1 MFIVYLLGVRD
12 DLHSFWKFKLSKTKI
27 LNNQINQNIKEMKK
41 VVIAAMVAML
51 AVAANAQ
58 VQFGVRGGLNVSRE
72 SDQIITAIV
81 DNGAATEEINFSN
94 DMKWRAGL
102 HVGGFVNIPESDKFD
117 LEIGLSYSMLGYNDK
132 IIELDG
138 MGEKKLDQKVTSHY
152 LTLPIAEKFYPVDNG
167 FYLEL
172 GPQLGIL
179 LSKKTTI
186 DGGESYTPFKDDNRT
201 LDFGILCGVG
211 YVFHNGMF
219 LNARYIHGLTE
230 TCKVYSGGKNRN
242 VQLSLGY
249 LF

>member
-1 MFIVYLLGVRD
+1 
-12 DLHSFWKFKLSKTKI
+12 
-27 LNNQINQNIKEMKK
+27 MKK
-41 VVIAAMVAML
+41 IVIVAVVAML

-201 LDFGILCGVG
+201 LDFGIFGGVG

-242 VQLSLGY
+242 VQISLGY

>member
-1 MFIVYLLGVRD
+1 
-12 DLHSFWKFKLSKTKI
+12 
-27 LNNQINQNIKEMKK
+27 MKK
-41 VVIAAMVAML
+41 VVIIAVIAMMAL
-51 AVAANAQ
+51 AANAQ

-72 SDQIITAIV
+72 SDQILTTIV
-81 DNGAATEEINFSN
+81 DNGATEEINFSN
-94 DMKWRAGL
+94 DMTWRAGV
-102 HVGGFVNIPESDKFD
+102 HIGGFVNIPESDKFD

-132 IIELDG
+132 IIEIDG
-138 MGEKKLDQKVTSHY
+138 IGEKKLDNKVTSHY
-152 LTLPIAEKFYPVDNG
+152 LTIPVAEKFYPAGNG

-179 LSKKTTI
+179 LSKKASI

-201 LDFGILCGVG
+201 LDFGILGGVG

>member
-1 MFIVYLLGVRD
+1 
-12 DLHSFWKFKLSKTKI
+12 
-27 LNNQINQNIKEMKK
+27 MKK

-152 LTLPIAEKFYPVDNG
+152 LTIPIAEKFYPADNG

-201 LDFGILCGVG
+201 LDFGILGGVG

-242 VQLSLGY
+242 IQISLGY